1 MPYITQKARD
11 ELIGD
16 TKTRTPGTPGELN
29 YMFTVLADEYL
40 NVKGRSYTTFQEVFG
55 ALEGAKLELYRRQV
69 AAYEDQKCFDNGD
82 VYSDY

>member
-16 TKTRTPGTPGELN
+16 KKTRTPETPGELN
-29 YMFTVLADEYL
+29 YMFTVLVDEYL
-40 NVKGRSYTTFQEVFG
+40 NTKGRNYTTFQEAFG

-69 AAYEDQKCFDNGD
+69 VPYEDQKNYENGD
-82 VYSDY
+82 VYSV